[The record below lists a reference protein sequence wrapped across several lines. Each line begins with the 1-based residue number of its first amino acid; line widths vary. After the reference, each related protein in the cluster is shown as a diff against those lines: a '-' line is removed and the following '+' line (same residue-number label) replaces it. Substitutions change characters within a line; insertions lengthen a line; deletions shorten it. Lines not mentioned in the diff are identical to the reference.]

1 MSVRLSLICFLLNF
15 VTADAS
21 KRQLTS
27 SGHIAGLHSGKEFG
41 KEERILKKRRDEEVK
56 ELAALQG
63 RACIYIK

>member
-15 VTADAS
+15 VTVDSS

-63 RACIYIK
+63 RERAYI